1 MPFFRSTPA
10 PPATPPTE
18 PMTGARAAWSDS
30 FGKLATRCLQVII
43 ILVIVAGIVYA
54 SQVLSVVTIPVLL
67 ALIISSAMHPVVSW
81 LRRHGFPSVFA
92 TMTVLLGVL
101 VVLGLLG
108 YLIVV
113 AVENQWSSLQK
124 SAVQGFQQLQDFS
137 TTLPFAVSDTQVDD
151 AVKTATD
158 FVTSAQFGSGALA
171 GASATANFLTGL
183 VLMIVVLFFFLKDGP
198 RIWEFLLRPFTG
210 ASYTRAR
217 RVGDRIVSTLG
228 GYVRGTA
235 TVAAVDAIG
244 IGVGIAIVGV
254 PLALPLAVIVFI
266 TAFIPIVGATAAGIL
281 AALVAL
287 VALGPVQALFV
298 IGIVVV
304 VNQLEGNFLQPVL
317 MGKTLRLHGLVILI
331 GLTAGTVL
339 AGITGAIIS
348 VPLLAAAWGAVK
360 VWDGPDLAAEP
371 WRQKRSED
379 VEDHERANKRAK
391 RREKAQKARVERREK
406 AEKARA
412 KQAAKAAKAD

>member
-1 MPFFRSTPA
+1 V
-10 PPATPPTE
+10 
-18 PMTGARAAWSDS
+18 
-30 FGKLATRCLQVII
+30 LATL
-43 ILVIVAGIVYA
+43 A
-54 SQVLSVVTIPVLL
+54 VLI
-67 ALIISSAMHPVVSW
+67 
-81 LRRHGFPSVFA
+81 
-92 TMTVLLGVL
+92 GVL
-101 VVLGLLG
+101 AILGLIG
-108 YLIVV
+108 WLIVV
-113 AVENQWSSLQK
+113 AVENQWAQLQK
-124 SAVQGFQQLQDFS
+124 SAVDGFEQLQTFAK
-137 TTLPFAVSDTQVDD
+137 TLPFSISDKQIDD
-151 AVKTATD
+151 AVASASD

-198 RIWEFLLRPFTG
+198 SIWEFLLRPFTG
-210 ASYTRAR
+210 ERYARAR
-217 RVGDRIVSTLG
+217 RVGDRVVSTLG

-244 IGVGIAIVGV
+244 IGVSIAILGV
-254 PLALPLAVIVFI
+254 PLALPLAVVVFI

-287 VALGPVQALFV
+287 VALGPVPALIV

-317 MGKTLRLHGLVILI
+317 MGKTLRLHGLVILV

-339 AGITGAIIS
+339 AGITGAIMS
-348 VPLLAAAWGAVK
+348 VPLLAAAWGAIK

-379 VEDHERANKRAK
+379 VEHHERENKRAK
-391 RREKAQKARVERREK
+391 RREKAQKARDKRREEQVK
-406 AEKARA
+406 ERA
-412 KQAAKAAKAD
+412 KRVAKTD